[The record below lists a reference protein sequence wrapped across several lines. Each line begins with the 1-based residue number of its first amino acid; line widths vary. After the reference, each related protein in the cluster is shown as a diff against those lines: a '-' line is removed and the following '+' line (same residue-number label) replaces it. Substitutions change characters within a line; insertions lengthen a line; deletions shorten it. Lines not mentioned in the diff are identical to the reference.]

1 MMTVR
6 VLVSIAGVSFS
17 YAPGDVAE
25 LDEAEARRW
34 IAAGIAE
41 AVKQASAP
49 ESAAKRP
56 RETTAR
62 GRAKPRGD

>member
-17 YAPGDVAE
+17 YAPDDVVE
-25 LDEAEARRW
+25 LEKAEAQRW

-41 AVKQASAP
+41 AVQRDAAP
-49 ESAAKRP
+49 EAAVAKP
-56 RETTAR
+56 RETTTKS
-62 GRAKPRGD
+62 RAKPRGV